1 MQDQYTG
8 KAGTFI
14 TDPETGTRMPL
25 EDYQAAQAA
34 KNQADSEALPTR
46 SDSKKS
52 KTEEPN

>member
-14 TDPETGTRMPL
+14 TDPESGTRVPL
-25 EDYQAAQAA
+25 EEYQAAQAA
-34 KNQADSEALPTR
+34 KEQADEALPKK